1 MFSDSDS
8 EGRFL
13 RKGERAGAA
22 LPAAARRY
30 GATRRAQAEPD
41 PRCPFIE
48 NLSPFFLI
56 ALLSLPILLG
66 CGRKLAPEP
75 PLQALPA
82 RVEPVRISQE
92 GSDVVLRFPYP
103 SKTTAGQ
110 TLTNLTG
117 VTVYR
122 ELLGARAGQPP
133 PAAPTDA
140 AGREREE
147 KAFRARAETIQT
159 LSRTE
164 VDAATVGA
172 DVVVRDP
179 LVPLF
184 REGRLGRVF
193 LRYGV
198 TARRDRKKVSELSP
212 LVALFPRV
220 PPDRPFALV
229 AAVEEG
235 RVCLDWR
242 APVAMLDGER
252 PAKIAGYAVYRREAR
267 EEEYEDRPLGVVIG
281 AATYVDAT
289 VAPDF
294 LYVYT
299 VRAAPVAEV
308 PLILGPAADEVPV
321 STRDV
326 FPPPAPDGILV
337 LSEAAGARLVWNPS
351 LAPDLAFYRVYRRE
365 KDAWKRIADGLRDP
379 VYFDAAAAG
388 AEAYGVAVVDK
399 SGNESPMGA
408 AK

>member
-1 MFSDSDS
+1 MPA
-8 EGRFL
+8 L
-13 RKGERAGAA
+13 RH
-22 LPAAARRY
+22 
-30 GATRRAQAEPD
+30 
-41 PRCPFIE
+41 PFTE
-48 NLSPFFLI
+48 NLP
-56 ALLSLPILLG
+56 LLSLFHFFFVFLCFPLLTG

-75 PLQALPA
+75 PLQVLPA
-82 RVEPVRISQE
+82 RVEPVRLSQE

-103 SKTTAGQ
+103 SRTNGGE

-122 ELLGARAGQPP
+122 ELLGAREGQKPP
-133 PAAPTDA
+133 ETPTEAAA
-140 AGREREE
+140 KEREE
-147 KAFRARAETIQT
+147 KGFRARAETIQT

-164 VDAATVGA
+164 LDAATVGR

-198 TARRDRKKVSELSP
+198 TAQRDRKKVSELSP
-212 LVALFPRV
+212 LVALLPRV
-220 PPDRPFALV
+220 PPDRPFAV
-229 AAVEEG
+229 VPAVEEG

-242 APVAMLDGER
+242 APVAMLDGAR
-252 PAKIAGYAVYRREAR
+252 PAKIAGYAVYRREAAD
-267 EEEYEDRPLGVVIG
+267 EEYEDRPLGVAIG
-281 AATYVDAT
+281 ATTYVDAT
-289 VAPDF
+289 VAPDRG
-294 LYVYT
+294 YVYT

-326 FPPPAPDGILV
+326 FPPSTPEGVLV
-337 LSEAAGARLVWNPS
+337 LFEAGGARLVWNPS
-351 LAPDLAFYRVYRRE
+351 LAGDLASYRVYRRE
-365 KDAWKRIADGLRDP
+365 KDGWKRIADGLKDP
-379 VYFDAAAAG
+379 VYFDAGILDGGAAPAAPLAAG
-388 AEAYGVAVVDK
+388 AYGVTAVDK

>member
-1 MFSDSDS
+1 MN
-8 EGRFL
+8 
-13 RKGERAGAA
+13 A
-22 LPAAARRY
+22 
-30 GATRRAQAEPD
+30 GATRRARALPQI
-41 PRCPFIE
+41 RFSFIE
-48 NLSPFFLI
+48 ISSFFLFVF
-56 ALLSLPILLG
+56 LYFPLLLG

-103 SKTTAGQ
+103 SKTNAGQ

-122 ELLGARAGQPP
+122 ELLGAREGQKPP
-133 PAAPTDA
+133 GAPADA
-140 AGREREE
+140 AAREREE
-147 KAFRARAETIQT
+147 KGFRARAETIQT

-220 PPDRPFALV
+220 PPDRPFALI
-229 AAVEEG
+229 ATVEEG

-242 APVAMLDGER
+242 APVAMLDGTH
-252 PAKIAGYAVYRREAR
+252 PAKIAGYAVYRREAA

-281 AATYVDAT
+281 ATTYVDAT
-289 VAPDF
+289 VVPD
-294 LYVYT
+294 LGYVYT

-326 FPPPAPDGILV
+326 FPPPAPEGVLV
-337 LSEAAGARLVWNPS
+337 LSEAGGARLVWNPS
-351 LAPDLAFYRVYRRE
+351 LASDLGSYRVYRRE
-365 KDAWKRIADGLRDP
+365 KDGWKKIADGLKDP
-379 VYFDAAAAG
+379 VYFDASGAG
-388 AEAYGVAVVDK
+388 GGTPGFAGAYGVTAVDK